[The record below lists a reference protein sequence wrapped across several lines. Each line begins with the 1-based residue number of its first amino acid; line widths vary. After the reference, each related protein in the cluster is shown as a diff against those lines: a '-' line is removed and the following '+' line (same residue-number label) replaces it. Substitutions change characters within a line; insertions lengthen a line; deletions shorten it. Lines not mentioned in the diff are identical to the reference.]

1 MTFARVPTWPQ
12 RRPAPTYPETD
23 GKPLAESDFQRRP
36 LTYGQQLPDY
46 AEAELARRAAEMR
59 ALGEIEARRAAEA
72 RATAAE
78 AELARLR
85 AELARLRPMPSTAKG

>member
-12 RRPAPTYPETD
+12 RRPAATYPETD

-46 AEAELARRAAEMR
+46 AEAELARRAAE
-59 ALGEIEARRAAEA
+59 A